1 MVSGMVEPRVVPGAS
16 GPRAGVEVIEFV
28 LADPHRRLRGV
39 RLEQELGLAADDLDF
54 GYDEASGRWVLRLPR
69 PPVRRMEYRLQ
80 LRHADGGVE
89 TINDPAARGCAPGAF
104 GPKSVLE
111 LPGYAAPAWLDS
123 GVRWPVRAQ
132 LAVPTSTGPVDLTV
146 LSPPWPSTRL
156 LVAHDG
162 PEYDRLAGLGVFAAA
177 VVHEGRVPPFHLA
190 LAAPGERNERYSAN
204 PYYGDAL
211 ATAVI
216 PALHAELGTRGPV
229 ALMGASLGGLAALH
243 AQRRHPAGIGGLFL
257 QSGSFFVPEFDECE
271 SGFRFY
277 QRIVRY
283 VASVHRAPHAG
294 EAPVPA
300 VLTCGGIEENVRNNR
315 LMTATLR
322 YRGYPAKLHEVPDL
336 HNFTAWRD
344 AFDPHLVELLTAVWG
359 APEAGGRGG
368 GAGEDCGAGD
378 A

>member
-1 MVSGMVEPRVVPGAS
+1 MVSGMVEPRAVPVAP
-16 GPRAGVEVIEFV
+16 GPRAGVDVIEFV

-39 RLEQELGLAADDLDF
+39 RLEQELGLVADALDF
-54 GYDEASGRWVLRLPR
+54 GYDEPGGRWVLRLPR
-69 PPVRRMEYRLQ
+69 PPVQRMEYRLR
-80 LRHADGGVE
+80 LRHADGGTE

-111 LPGYAAPAWLDS
+111 LPGYVAPAWLAS
-123 GVRWPVRAQ
+123 GVRWPVRAE
-132 LAVPTSTGPVDLTV
+132 LYVPTPIGPVEVTV
-146 LSPPWPSTRL
+146 LSPPLPTARL

-162 PEYDRLAGLGVFAAA
+162 PEYDRLAGLGVFAAD
-177 VVHEGRVPPFHLA
+177 VVHERRVPPFHLA
-190 LAAPGERNERYSAN
+190 LAAPGPRDERYSAN

-216 PALHAELGTRGPV
+216 PALHAELGTGGPV

-257 QSGSFFVPEFDECE
+257 QSGSFFVPEYDDCE

-283 VASVHRAPHAG
+283 VASVHWAPPTAEVLRAT
-294 EAPVPA
+294 EAPTPVPT
-300 VLTCGGIEENVRNNR
+300 VLTCGATEENVHNNR
-315 LMTATLR
+315 LMAATLR
-322 YRGYPAKLHEVPDL
+322 RQGYPARLHEVPDM

-359 APEAGGRGG
+359 TPEAG
-368 GAGEDCGAGD
+368 D